1 MANKSVKQVLPTLRE
16 KKRYLAFEILS
27 EAKIDNINAVSEAI
41 QQAIHGFIGSLGAS
55 KAGILVLQDKWNSK
69 TQKGIIKVGH
79 KHVDQLKGS
88 LTLIDKINNTKTI
101 FRSIGLS
108 GILNKVNKLVS

>member
-1 MANKSVKQVLPTLRE
+1 MANKSVKQVLPSLRE
-16 KKRYLAFEILS
+16 KKRYLAFEIIS
-27 EAKIDNINAVSEAI
+27 ESKIDNINAVSDAI
-41 QQAIHGFIGSLGAS
+41 IAAVHGFIGSLGAA

-69 TQKGIIKVGH
+69 SQKGVIRVGH

-101 FRSIGLS
+101 VRSIGLS
-108 GILNKVNKLVS
+108 GVLNKVTDLIQ